1 MVPSARVLD
10 LFAVPDDP
18 RPLPGGQGRSFLA
31 GDLVLSPGRDPVVQ
45 DWLNPVIAR
54 LAVAL
59 DQEPGRRPGDLRL
72 AVPVPARDGSWVV
85 DGWGASRYEP
95 GTVTSRDLSL
105 VRAAGA
111 LLHARLATAVPRRPA
126 VLDLRTDRW
135 AAAERIA
142 FGEGEPTTDD
152 PALAR
157 LVERGRRAIGDGPS
171 PWPDQLVH
179 ADLAGNVLLDAA
191 GSPLVI
197 DLAPAWRPAQWADAV
212 CVLDA
217 VLWSGAD
224 RAELLDLSRD
234 SSRTAMVRAVLFRAL
249 SDAEPDAAA
258 YAEVL
263 TAIGC

>member
-1 MVPSARVLD
+1 MAEPYRLYGANPSPYSQKMRAILRYRRLPFIWDNDGKARDV
-10 LFAVPDDP
+10 AIAAQ
-18 RPLPGGQGRSFLA
+18 LP
-31 GDLVLSPGRDPVVQ
+31 
-45 DWLNPVIAR
+45 PVIPVLKFPDGR
-54 LAVAL
+54 LLNDSTPLAYEL
-59 DQEPGRRPGDLRL
+59 ERL
-72 AVPVPARDGSWVV
+72 HPS
-85 DGWGASRYEP
+85 
-95 GTVTSRDLSL
+95 
-105 VRAAGA
+105 
-111 LLHARLATAVPRRPA
+111 
-126 VLDLRTDRW
+126 
-135 AAAERIA
+135 ERSII
-142 FGEGEPTTDD
+142 PDD